1 MKAPSLETGLF
12 FASIRNLRHTN
23 PRTIEGCRKSTFT
36 AFARLRYNGCM
47 ITLAVLDY
55 RMPARA
61 ASSPD
66 ILETP
71 FGPVAGRRTAGTIT
85 LAAATLPDPRAA
97 AYAARLAG
105 AERVLAV
112 ILEPDLTQP
121 TLPRDFIEFTDE
133 RPTTFFETVGTG
145 YVQQQPPFCPE
156 MTTAL
161 GAAGA
166 RQGGNLL
173 ILDNLPAPDTRA
185 WWRNQ
190 GVAAFTTHSQ
200 PEGALCR
207 ELEMCWATLLVPP
220 NFDLSG
226 WPGGVNLP
234 SPRACACGHAMQFA
248 RRAGKLPP
256 DWRRWVIPR

>member
-55 RMPARA
+55 RMPSRA

-145 YVQQQPPFCPE
+145 YVQQQPPFCRE
-156 MTTAL
+156 RGRGATFSSSTTSPRQIRGRG
-161 GAAGA
+161 GA
-166 RQGGNLL
+166 
-173 ILDNLPAPDTRA
+173 TRA
-185 WWRNQ
+185 WQ
-190 GVAAFTTHSQ
+190 
-200 PEGALCR
+200 
-207 ELEMCWATLLVPP
+207 
-220 NFDLSG
+220 
-226 WPGGVNLP
+226 P
-234 SPRACACGHAMQFA
+234 SPPTPNLKERCAAS
-248 RRAGKLPP
+248 
-256 DWRRWVIPR
+256 